1 MDHQAFVSSLPED
14 QKRALTARSDSAGI
28 LHLIGHVGAI
38 VIVSALIV
46 IGVPLW
52 PLLLPVQGILL
63 VFLFTLE
70 HEATHKTP
78 FRSEGLNEWVGRLC
92 GLLLFLPFEWFRY
105 FHLAHHRYTNIP
117 GKDPELAEAK
127 PETRLDW
134 ARHVSG
140 IGYWRGMIRHIVVN
154 ASGRADAPYLPQKAL
169 PRIRREARVM
179 LLVYAALAMTLTW
192 TNAAIWLWLLPLLF
206 GQPFL
211 RLYLL
216 AEHGRCPQVTDMF
229 QNSRTTFTTAIVRFL
244 AWNMPYHAEHH
255 AYPSVPYHKLPD
267 LHRLTAPYLGV
278 TEQGYARFTRG
289 YVREL
294 GQPSQEV

>member
-1 MDHQAFVSSLPED
+1 MDHKAFVSSLPEY

-28 LHLIGHVGAI
+28 LHLVGHVGAI
-38 VIVSALIV
+38 AVVSSLVLIR
-46 IGVPLW
+46 VPLW

-78 FRSEGLNEWVGRLC
+78 FRSEWLNEWVGRLC
-92 GLLLFLPFEWFRY
+92 GLVLFLPFEWFRY
-105 FHLAHHRYTNIP
+105 FHLAHHRFTNIP

-127 PETRLDW
+127 PETPWDW
-134 ARHVSG
+134 VRHVSG
-140 IGYWRGMIRHIVVN
+140 LGYWRSMIRQIVVN
-154 ASGRADAPYLPQKAL
+154 ATGRADAPYLPQKAL

-179 LLVYAALAMTLTW
+179 LLAYAALAVTLTW
-192 TNAAIWLWLLPLLF
+192 TSAIIWLWLLPLLL

-216 AEHGRCPQVTDMF
+216 AEHGRCPQVADMF

-255 AYPSVPYHKLPD
+255 AYPSVPFHKLPD
-267 LHRLTAPYLGV
+267 LHRLTAPHLGV

-294 GQPSQEV
+294 GQPSREV